1 MSRIKKHR
9 KPILAGLLTLLLA
22 GFTALAAGG
31 LGDYLAGQA
40 VGQYYRDL
48 AADFSRQYDFTPEQ
62 YESIQRDLDEIIG
75 IVKVKNPSFLESPQK
90 FGGNYTPEELEA
102 VEQAFDRILDTAGF
116 YKTSQR
122 NQRDDGDII
131 KVYDAADNRLLL
143 EIETEDTPVFSEPVT
158 STPTVS
164 EPDTP
169 TSEPTVTTSEPT
181 VTTSGPTVTTSEP
194 AVTTSEPAATTSEPA
209 VTTSESAT
217 TEEPPVTTEAPS
229 APSVSGTSEPTA
241 PGDDDP
247 SVDIVSVEEG
257 TAQADDISGGSGG
270 DGQAAQ
276 DNAENTNPRTGDSLP
291 VFAAMVLGAAVLT
304 LTKAKKGG
312 KRHEK

>member
-40 VGQYYRDL
+40 VGQYYREL
-48 AADFSRQYDFTPEQ
+48 AADFSQQYDFTPEQ

-75 IVKVKNPSFLESPQK
+75 IVKANNPSFLESPRK
-90 FGGNYTPEELEA
+90 FSGDYTPEELQA
-102 VEQAFDRILDTAGF
+102 MEQAFDRILDTAGF

-131 KVYDAADNRLLL
+131 KVYDAVDNRLLL
-143 EIETEDTPVFSEPVT
+143 EIETEDTPAFTEPAT
-158 STPTVS
+158 SIPAVS

-181 VTTSGPTVTTSEP
+181 VTTSEP
-194 AVTTSEPAATTSEPA
+194 AVTTSEPAVATSEPTATTSEA
-209 VTTSESAT
+209 A

-312 KRHEK
+312 KQHEK

>member
-40 VGQYYRDL
+40 VGQYYREL
-48 AADFSRQYDFTPEQ
+48 AADFSQQYDFTPEQ
-62 YESIQRDLDEIIG
+62 NESIQRDLDEIIG
-75 IVKVKNPSFLESPQK
+75 IVKVKNPSFLESPRK
-90 FGGNYTPEELEA
+90 FSGDYTPEELQA
-102 VEQAFDRILDTAGF
+102 MEQAFDRILDTAGF

-131 KVYDAADNRLLL
+131 KVYDAVDNRLLL
-143 EIETEDTPVFSEPVT
+143 EIETEDTPAFTEPAT
-158 STPTVS
+158 SIPAVS

-181 VTTSGPTVTTSEP
+181 VTTSEP
-194 AVTTSEPAATTSEPA
+194 AVTTSEPAVATSEPTATTSEA
-209 VTTSESAT
+209 A
-217 TEEPPVTTEAPS
+217 TEEPPVTTEDPS
-229 APSVSGTSEPTA
+229 APSISGTSEPA
-241 PGDDDP
+241 DPDDDGQP
-247 SVDIVSVEEG
+247 VDTVSVEEE
-257 TAQADDISGGSGG
+257 TAQAADTSGADDGN
-270 DGQAAQ
+270 GQAAQ
-276 DNAENTNPRTGDSLP
+276 GGAENTNPRTGDGLP
-291 VFAAMVLGAAVLT
+291 AFAVLT
-304 LTKAKKGG
+304 LSAAALTLAKAKKGG